1 MNGALLI
8 FSNNYITVNE
18 VLNSDFT
25 RGTESFG
32 YSSSFAPRKLQQG
45 LVASEFVIT

>member
-1 MNGALLI
+1 MNGALSI
-8 FSNNYITVNE
+8 FSTDYITVNE

-25 RGTESFG
+25 RGAESFG
-32 YSSSFAPRKLQQG
+32 YSSSAAPRKLQEW